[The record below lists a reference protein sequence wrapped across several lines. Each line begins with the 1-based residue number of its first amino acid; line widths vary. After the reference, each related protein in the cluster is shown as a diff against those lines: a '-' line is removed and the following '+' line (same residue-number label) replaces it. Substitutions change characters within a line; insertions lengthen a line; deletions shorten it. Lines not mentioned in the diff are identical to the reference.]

1 MVNKCVRLFRL
12 ALIALGISAL
22 SLFAI
27 PLAKEQKAVQ
37 FTLAGV
43 FWVSFLAELILLA
56 IGNGVRKKIEQI
68 SPHMKQKRE
77 FGKIGLFCF
86 LQNKEAAVVD
96 ILLLVSIIY
105 LAFVSL
111 LRADSTW
118 LVLIGI
124 IASFMSF
131 HLHCILN
138 GILYKS
144 IKHYQIVI
152 HKRRERK

>member
-12 ALIALGISAL
+12 ALIALGISAF

-37 FTLAGV
+37 YTLAGV
-43 FWVSFLAELILLA
+43 FWLSFMAELVLLA
-56 IGNGVRKKIEQI
+56 IANGVRKRIDQM
-68 SPHMKQKRE
+68 SPHMKQKRG
-77 FGKIGLFCF
+77 FGKIGLLCF
-86 LQNKEAAVVD
+86 IQNREATIVD
-96 ILLLVSIIY
+96 ISLLVSVAY
-105 LAFVSL
+105 LVSVSF
-111 LRADSTW
+111 LRVDSVW
-118 LVLIGI
+118 LILIGI
-124 IASFMSF
+124 IATYILL
-131 HLHCILN
+131 HLHGILN

>member
-1 MVNKCVRLFRL
+1 MVYKCVRLFRL
-12 ALIALGISAL
+12 ALIALSISAL

-37 FTLAGV
+37 YTLACA
-43 FWVSFLAELILLA
+43 FWVSFMAELIFLS
-56 IGNGVRKKIEQI
+56 ISNGVRKKIEQI
-68 SPHMKQKRE
+68 SPHMKQKRG

-86 LQNKEAAVVD
+86 LQNREAIVVD
-96 ILLLVSIIY
+96 ISFVVSVTY
-105 LAFVSL
+105 LAVVSF
-111 LRADSTW
+111 LRIDSMW

-124 IASFMSF
+124 IVSFVSF

-152 HKRRERK
+152 YKRRERK

>member
-12 ALIALGISAL
+12 ALIALGVSAL

-37 FTLAGV
+37 YTLAGV
-43 FWVSFLAELILLA
+43 FWLSFMAELILFA
-56 IGNGVRKKIEQI
+56 IANGVRKRIDQM
-68 SPHMKQKRE
+68 SPHMKQKRG
-77 FGKIGLFCF
+77 FGKIGLLCF
-86 LQNKEAAVVD
+86 VQNREATIVD
-96 ILLLVSIIY
+96 ISLLVSVAY
-105 LAFVSL
+105 LVSVSF
-111 LRADSTW
+111 LRVDSVW
-118 LVLIGI
+118 LILIGI
-124 IASFMSF
+124 IATYILL